1 MQAVRPGHHPRVG
14 CWARYTVPMLWF
26 MLALWAPALAD
37 TPTHPVCGAIPG
49 GMYDD
54 VSRVGDSLS
63 ITMHRLIRDDAT
75 AYFLAVIF
83 TDASGQTLKR
93 WRGDHSKP
101 FWVKQSATWVY
112 RAQVQLPPL
121 AVQAKLYDL
130 HHDRVCTL
138 QIGESITIE
147 SVERTGDHANSALPE
162 ARPDVAFSD
171 ETLQGEAV
179 EVKRGRG
186 ARRADRSLDEP
197 PDNLEQRAVLLA
209 KLKQNLPRMSKTQ
222 IIEWMGYQGM
232 SPDDPD
238 VIETLGAHWQ
248 DSKR

>member
-1 MQAVRPGHHPRVG
+1 
-14 CWARYTVPMLWF
+14 MLW
-26 MLALWAPALAD
+26 LILTLGAPALAD

-54 VSRVGDSLS
+54 VSRVDDSLS
-63 ITMHRLIRDDAT
+63 ITMHRLIRADAT

-83 TDASGQTLKR
+83 TDASGQNLDR

-101 FWVKQSATWVY
+101 SWVQESATWVY
-112 RAQVQLPPL
+112 RAQVPIPPL

-138 QIGESITIE
+138 GLGESVTIE
-147 SVERTGDHANSALPE
+147 SVERTGDHTNSALPQ
-162 ARPDVAFSD
+162 ARADTVFAD
-171 ETLQGEAV
+171 ETLQGDAV
-179 EVKRGRG
+179 DVKRGRR
-186 ARRADRSLDEP
+186 AKKADRSLEEP

-209 KLKQNLPRMSKTQ
+209 KLKQNFPRMSKTQ

-232 SPDDPD
+232 KPDDPD
-238 VIETLGAHWQ
+238 VLDTLGANWQ